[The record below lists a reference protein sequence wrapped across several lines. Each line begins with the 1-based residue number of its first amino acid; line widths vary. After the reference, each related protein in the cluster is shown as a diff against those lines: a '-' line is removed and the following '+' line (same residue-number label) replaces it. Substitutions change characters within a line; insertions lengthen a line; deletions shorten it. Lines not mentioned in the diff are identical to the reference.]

1 MRKILEYT
9 EYEPPTG
16 KRYIKGIE
24 NSILRVKSPFSNL
37 KLGQFVFFSVIN
49 TDKNGSKNLDNSN
62 QIINVYHFN
71 GNILKI
77 IDILHSNP

>member
-49 TDKNGSKNLDNSN
+49 TDKNLDIKKLKSNYKCLSFQWKYLKN
-62 QIINVYHFN
+62 YWHTPF
-71 GNILKI
+71 
-77 IDILHSNP
+77 